1 MIDQVSNNIE
11 KTVIYLQLIKRK
23 SIHLKILVC
32 GLILST
38 LCLLSCNT
46 SNNTTTTK
54 TVTVDKGVA
63 HYSLSYPTRYNKY
76 GPNISSL
83 GSCRL
88 SLSADR
94 TTIKIPNPDP
104 NKTGYVNTSYVPA
117 AITIDIY
124 KPVENRNALDQ
135 LEYILED
142 ESEEKSFQLVDR
154 STIEISGITAQ
165 QAVYYTSGLLPFK
178 GTPSRLIRAIYF
190 DHNGYVWEMSYFSEA
205 SMEETVE
212 EDFEYVLSTFKI
224 LE

>member
-1 MIDQVSNNIE
+1 MMERVSNNIE
-11 KTVIYLQLIKRK
+11 KTVIYFQLFKRK
-23 SIHLKILVC
+23 NAQLKIL
-32 GLILST
+32 GLGVVLAT
-38 LCLLSCNT
+38 LCLLSCTT

-54 TVTVDKGVA
+54 NVVVDNGIA

-94 TTIKIPNPDP
+94 TTTKIPNPDP
-104 NKTGYVNTSYVPA
+104 NKTGFVSTSYVPA
-117 AITIDIY
+117 AITVDSY
-124 KPVENRNALDQ
+124 LPVDERHALAQ
-135 LEYILED
+135 LEFILED
-142 ESEEKSFQLVDR
+142 EGEEKSFQLVDR

-190 DHNGYVWEMSYFSEA
+190 DHNGYVWEISYFSEA
-205 SMEETVE
+205 SMEETVD